1 MKMARRRQN
10 KTRTV
15 YRTARGYVRRN
26 RRSKGAFGLKEVA
39 LTGLGTIVSYLALS
53 KVAPSFAAYSVPAGL
68 VAAGALAKSK
78 TTMEA
83 GVGTAVG
90 LFALPY
96 ISGALGIGATTQHAD
111 QLGYTVLS

>member
-1 MKMARRRQN
+1 MARRRTG

-15 YRTARGYVRRN
+15 YRTMRRRVS
-26 RRSKGAFGLKEVA
+26 RRSSGKFGFKEIA
-39 LTGLGTIVSYLALS
+39 LTGLGTVVSYLALS
-53 KVAPSFAAYSVPAGL
+53 KVAPAFAAYTVPAGL
-68 VAAGALAKSK
+68 IAAGALAKSK
-78 TTMEA
+78 TTIEA